1 VDNPNLTI
9 SLFKLRTKKA
19 LVKFSYTASVYS
31 DTCESMGHAIAEE
44 IKHEA
49 QHGGFYWSFA
59 RYKRNHLKA
68 DIQEM
73 TAIMLEY
80 PYSCRAALMA
90 ALDES
95 PFVHYVIHAQDEI
108 NTKRPEERLVIAFP
122 LLVAITDPKEYTRI
136 ASLLSEQLGVG
147 DHTVGDFSSTFL
159 FAPFVGVCS
168 TPKIVLN
175 DLDREFLDPAAF
187 IEEHRGTWTDAHAL
201 QLGAMQ
207 VQPEPTSF
215 HDSGLFVFAKGGA
228 L

>member
-1 VDNPNLTI
+1 MTNPSLTI

-19 LVKFSYTASVYS
+19 LVKLSYTAPVYS
-31 DTCESMGHAIAEE
+31 DNFENMGHAIAEE
-44 IKHEA
+44 IKHQA
-49 QHGGFYWSFA
+49 QHGQFYWSFA

-95 PFVHYVIHAQDEI
+95 PFVHYIIHAQDEI
-108 NTKRPEERLVIAFP
+108 NTKRPDERLVVAFP
-122 LLVAITDPKEYTRI
+122 LLVAITDPKDYTRI
-136 ASLLSEQLGVG
+136 ASLLSEQLGIG
-147 DHTVGDFSSTFL
+147 DHSRGDFSSTFL

-175 DLDREFLDPAAF
+175 DADRQFLDPAAF
-187 IEEHRGTWTDAHAL
+187 IDEHRGTWTDARAL
-201 QLGAMQ
+201 QFGATP
-207 VQPEPTSF
+207 VQPEPTVF
-215 HDSGLFVFAKGGA
+215 HDSGLFVFENGA
-228 L
+228 AL

>member
-1 VDNPNLTI
+1 MTNPNMTI

-19 LVKFSYTASVYS
+19 LVKFSYTAPVYS
-31 DTCESMGHAIAEE
+31 ETCENMGHAIAEE

-59 RYKRNHLKA
+59 RYRRNHLKA

-80 PYSCRAALMA
+80 PYSCRSALMA

-122 LLVAITDPKEYTRI
+122 LAEPITSPKDYTRI
-136 ASLLSEQLGVG
+136 AALLSEQLGIG
-147 DHTVGDFSSTFL
+147 DHTRGDFSSTFL

-175 DLDREFLDPAAF
+175 DLDREFLDPDAF
-187 IEEHRGTWTDAHAL
+187 IEEHRGTWTDAEAL
-201 QLGAMQ
+201 QVGAMTI
-207 VQPEPTSF
+207 QPESTAL
-215 HDSGLFVFAKGGA
+215 HDSGLFVFENGGA

>member
-1 VDNPNLTI
+1 MKNPNLTI
-9 SLFKLRTKKA
+9 SLFKLRTKRA
-19 LVKFSYTASVYS
+19 LVKFSYTAPVYS
-31 DTCESMGHAIAEE
+31 DTCENIGHAIAEE

-59 RYKRNHLKA
+59 RYKRNHLKT

-80 PYSCRAALMA
+80 PYSCRGALMA

-95 PFVHYVIHAQDEI
+95 QFAHYIIHAQDEI
-108 NTKRPEERLVIAFP
+108 NTKRPEERIVIAFP

-136 ASLLSEQLGVG
+136 ASLLSEQLGIG
-147 DHTVGDFSSTFL
+147 DHSRGDFSSTFL

-175 DLDREFLDPAAF
+175 DLNREFLDPAAF
-187 IEEHRGTWTDAHAL
+187 IEQHRGTWTNARNL
-201 QLGAMQ
+201 QLGAMPAQ
-207 VQPEPTSF
+207 TEPTGF
-215 HDSGLFVFAKGGA
+215 HDSDLFVFSTGGA

>member
-1 VDNPNLTI
+1 MTNPNLTI
-9 SLFKLRTKKA
+9 SLFKLRTKRA
-19 LVKFSYTASVYS
+19 LVKFSYTAPVYS
-31 DTCESMGHAIAEE
+31 DTCENMGHAIAEE

-59 RYKRNHLKA
+59 RYKRNHLKD

-80 PYSCRAALMA
+80 PYASRGALMA

-136 ASLLSEQLGVG
+136 ASLLSEQLGVAN
-147 DHTVGDFSSTFL
+147 HSKGDFSSTFL
-159 FAPFVGVCS
+159 FAPFVGACS
-168 TPKIVLN
+168 TPKIILN
-175 DLDREFLDPAAF
+175 DLDREFLDPALF
-187 IEEHRGTWTDAHAL
+187 IEEHRGTWTDARAL
-201 QLGAMQ
+201 QLGA
-207 VQPEPTSF
+207 VAGLPNPTVF
-215 HDSGLFVFAKGGA
+215 HESGLFEFSNGGA